1 MKMIH
6 YPDKI
11 RTHLVTIKI
20 TIGRCKFMR
29 LTIVS
34 CVVSP
39 YIDSIVNYLLVVSHS
54 FNLDVTLLII
64 NLQHIIV

>member
-1 MKMIH
+1 MVRIFKKYMLWMKTIH

-20 TIGRCKFMR
+20 TIGSCKFMQ

-34 CVVSP
+34 CVVTP
-39 YIDSIVNYLLVVSHS
+39 YIDSIVNYLLVVSN
-54 FNLDVTLLII
+54 FF
-64 NLQHIIV
+64 